1 MARFLVPSSAPCHL
15 SGCTWPKDSS
25 LAKGSSLL
33 GQPLYLSL
41 VGRSRCGREE
51 ALKLLRSTGGRRCPG
66 TSWKWVSE
74 VLPQLLQLLGGVL
87 GQGLFPKRD
96 CPSAPVLA
104 RVPDVWGEFSIS
116 QVQPLLS
123 LTLSSA
129 TTSKHLLR
137 LFFERTVSSVAVKA
151 VFLSLKNPT

>member
-15 SGCTWPKDSS
+15 SGCKRPKDSS

-33 GQPLYLSL
+33 GQLPYHPL
-41 VGRSRCGREE
+41 VRRSRCGREE
-51 ALKLLRSTGGRRCPG
+51 ALKLLCSTGGRGCPR

-74 VLPQLLQLLGGVL
+74 VLPQLLQLLVGVL
-87 GQGLFPKRD
+87 AQGLFPEQD

-129 TTSKHLLR
+129 ATSKHLLR
-137 LFFERTVSSVAVKA
+137 LFLWKDGTICCS
-151 VFLSLKNPT
+151 